1 MAGDH
6 EPPTLA
12 ALYVRNRETMLRAA
26 HAILRNQHEAEDA
39 VSTAVVKVA
48 ARFAEGHIPDN
59 PDAYLVQSVRNAA
72 LDRIRASSRQHRLR
86 PDEST
91 ESRNHS
97 PTGGPSD
104 LDDIAQTTPDVVD
117 QIIEQQ
123 RSHEVSSAIRR
134 TLDRLAEREAAM
146 LSALLAGHTRIE
158 IGVRHSVTGQRVGQ
172 LLKQPISDLLDE
184 LGVDHARPGIR
195 RTAGEGS

>member
-1 MAGDH
+1 
-6 EPPTLA
+6 
-12 ALYVRNRETMLRAA
+12 MLRAA
-26 HAILRNQHEAEDA
+26 HAILRNQHDAEDA
-39 VSTAVVKVA
+39 VSTAIVRVA
-48 ARFAEGHIPDN
+48 ARFTEGHIPDN

-72 LDRIRASSRQHRLR
+72 LDRLRASSRQHRGR
-86 PDEST
+86 STEST
-91 ESRNHS
+91 ENRNHS
-97 PTGGPSD
+97 TAGGPSD

-117 QIIEQQ
+117 QIIEQE
-123 RSHEVSSAIRR
+123 RSHEIGSAVRR

-158 IGVRHSVTGQRVGQ
+158 IGARHRVTGQRVGQ
-172 LLKQPISDLLDE
+172 LLKKPISDLLDE